1 MAGWSKP
8 TSANVCKVN
17 CKGIFDRGMMKASVA
32 SVMRNHRGEWVRGN
46 AGMMGLL
53 VPLVAELWSIFYGL
67 KMAWEMGNVRS
78 VIIESDCKRAVDEVN
93 NIDSAFVLADLVE
106 MINSIMSEDWDSCVV
121 IHVPKDCN
129 AVATALATSELT
141 AADGGLRD
149 IHDAPA
155 SLSSMLAAE
164 MA

>member
-53 VPLVAELWSIFYGL
+53 VPLAAELWSIFYGL
-67 KMAWEMGNVRS
+67 KMAWEMGNVHS

-106 MINSIMSEDWDSCVV
+106 MINSIM
-121 IHVPKDCN
+121 
-129 AVATALATSELT
+129 TLATSELT